1 MSRNILD
8 IEFVRKQFPVFQN
21 PKTADFAFF
30 ENAGGT
36 YVPKHVIEKLNDFM
50 ITKKVQPYGDFGP
63 SIEAGNEMDN
73 SLEKIA
79 ELLNISK
86 NEFIIGPSTTMN
98 MFLLSNAIKDW
109 LKTDDEIIVTNQDHE
124 ANIGSWRKLA
134 EKGINIKEWKF
145 NPKSAE
151 LEVEDLKNLITKRT
165 KFICVCHTSNVVASI
180 NNLKEIISIAHS
192 HDIKVVGD
200 GVAYMAHDIIDLKE
214 LDIDFYG
221 FSLYKTYGPHLAL
234 LYGKKELLD
243 QTKNLNHEFLA
254 SEIPY
259 TMNPGGP
266 NHEELAC
273 LSGVTDYYETLYSH
287 HITEQGLNLREKA
300 KKVFELIYN
309 HEETLIKTLIEFL
322 KIKENVRL
330 IGKTA
335 HSRSE
340 RMPTVSFTVKD
351 KSSLEIAKAAGK
363 NQIGIRN
370 GEFYAWRCL
379 KGLGIE
385 PNDGVVRVSMVHY
398 NNIEEVNRLIDFL
411 DTIL

>member
-124 ANIGSWRKLA
+124 ANIGSWRKLV

-214 LDIDFYG
+214 LGIDFYG

-287 HITEQGLNLREKA
+287 HFTEQGLNLHEKG

-322 KIKENVRL
+322 KLKKNVRL
-330 IGKTA
+330 IGKTS

>member
-287 HITEQGLNLREKA
+287 HFTEQGLNLHEKG
-300 KKVFELIYN
+300 KKVFKLIYN
-309 HEETLIKTLIEFL
+309 LSLIHI
-322 KIKENVRL
+322 
-330 IGKTA
+330 
-335 HSRSE
+335 
-340 RMPTVSFTVKD
+340 
-351 KSSLEIAKAAGK
+351 
-363 NQIGIRN
+363 
-370 GEFYAWRCL
+370 
-379 KGLGIE
+379 
-385 PNDGVVRVSMVHY
+385 
-398 NNIEEVNRLIDFL
+398 
-411 DTIL
+411 

>member
-134 EKGINIKEWKF
+134 EKGISIKEWKF

-287 HITEQGLNLREKA
+287 HFTEQGLNLHEKG

-322 KIKENVRL
+322 KLKKNVRL

>member
-109 LKTDDEIIVTNQDHE
+109 LKTEDEIIVTNQDHE
-124 ANIGSWRKLA
+124 ANIGSWRKLV

-151 LEVEDLKNLITKRT
+151 LEVEDLKNLITNRT

-273 LSGVTDYYETLYSH
+273 MSGVTDYYETLYSH
-287 HITEQGLNLREKA
+287 HFTEQGLNLHEKG
-300 KKVFELIYN
+300 KRVFELIYN

-322 KIKENVRL
+322 KIKKNVRL

-379 KGLGIE
+379 MGLGIE

-398 NNIEEVNRLIDFL
+398 NNIEEVNRLINFL

>member
-124 ANIGSWRKLA
+124 ANIGAWRKLA

-287 HITEQGLNLREKA
+287 HFTEQGLNLHEKG

-309 HEETLIKTLIEFL
+309 HEETLIKTLIKFL
-322 KIKENVRL
+322 KLKKNVRL
-330 IGKTA
+330 IGKTSY
-335 HSRSE
+335 SRSE

>member
-124 ANIGSWRKLA
+124 ANIGSWRKLV

-287 HITEQGLNLREKA
+287 HFTEQGLNLHEKG

-322 KIKENVRL
+322 KLKKNVRL
-330 IGKTA
+330 IGKTS

>member
-21 PKTADFAFF
+21 PKTANFAFF

-287 HITEQGLNLREKA
+287 HFTEQGLNLHEKG

-309 HEETLIKTLIEFL
+309 HEEALIKTLIEFL
-322 KIKENVRL
+322 KLKKNVRL
-330 IGKTA
+330 IGKTS

-363 NQIGIRN
+363 NHIGIRN

>member
-124 ANIGSWRKLA
+124 ANIGSWRKLE

-287 HITEQGLNLREKA
+287 HFTEQGLNLHEKG

-322 KIKENVRL
+322 KLKKNVRL
-330 IGKTA
+330 IGKTS